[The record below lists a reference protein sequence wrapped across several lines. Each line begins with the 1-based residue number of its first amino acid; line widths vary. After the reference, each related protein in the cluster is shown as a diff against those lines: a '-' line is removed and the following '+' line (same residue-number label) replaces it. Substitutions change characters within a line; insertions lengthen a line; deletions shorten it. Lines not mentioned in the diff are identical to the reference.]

1 MGISHSSVFLASAG
15 VFLVAALGIA
25 WHKHCTSPPE
35 WIKELEVLGRPRKEK
50 LDGTAVVCGG
60 RRVFGAVFN
69 LIAGTV
75 AARVLADHFDR
86 VILVDPELDDMERP
100 RTRIMQYNA
109 AHGFLTLFVDG
120 VRRLCPDF
128 DKELSA
134 AGGRIASADY
144 NLHYSGIPIP
154 SPYGDFP
161 GGRLPGTLAMR
172 RSEAQKTL
180 YRLLIQHSTAAENI
194 SVCPGTVRGVESS
207 EDNTSIL
214 SVIVRK
220 PDGTQLAINDISL
233 VVGTSQAGVK
243 WLGNAGY
250 TLPAN
255 LRCFYKP
262 NIRYVTICFSVSPE
276 IESKL
281 PIPQFAFNRL
291 AEYVYIQHFTYGS
304 FLAALTKT
312 DNNTMQLMLTS
323 SEDNLPR
330 TMSEVIPFISTIRGH
345 EPLAPWFV
353 ETVEKLCEHCP
364 DASFDI
370 LKIPDQS
377 YVKYH
382 SVPEGSLP
390 RNFVAV
396 GDSNLQLNPVHGQ
409 GFAKIMLN
417 AITLNSLLHSLDSAG
432 PTLPPDFSARYFKTN
447 SARTE
452 GLWNATRMHDYGA
465 STCEPMGGETRDTGR
480 LVRWFRLK
488 ILSAATQYEDVAS
501 VLWHVHNLIAADK
514 ALFAPR
520 ILGKVLWTPSRF

>member
-1 MGISHSSVFLASAG
+1 MYS
-15 VFLVAALGIA
+15 
-25 WHKHCTSPPE
+25 
-35 WIKELEVLGRPRKEK
+35 
-50 LDGTAVVCGG
+50 
-60 RRVFGAVFN
+60 
-69 LIAGTV
+69 IAGTV
-75 AARVLADHFDR
+75 VARVLADHFDR

-109 AHGFLTLFVDG
+109 AHGLLTLFVDG

-144 NLHYSGIPIP
+144 NIHYSGIPIL

-161 GGRLPGTLAMR
+161 RGRLPDTLAMR
-172 RSEAQKTL
+172 RSEAQKAL

-194 SVCPGTVRGVESS
+194 SVFPGTVRGVEPS

-220 PDGTQLAINDISL
+220 PDGTRLAVNDISL
-233 VVGTSQAGVK
+233 VVDCTGTSQAGVK

-255 LRCFYKP
+255 VRCFYKP

-281 PIPQFAFNRL
+281 PIPQSAFNRVS
-291 AEYVYIQHFTYGS
+291 EYAYIQHFTYGPS
-304 FLAALTKT
+304 ISGLMKT

-330 TMSEVIPFISTIRGH
+330 KVSEVIPFISTIRGH
-345 EPLAPWFV
+345 APLAPWFV

-382 SVPEGSLP
+382 SVPKGGLP

-432 PTLPPDFSARYFKTN
+432 PTLPRDFSARYFKIS
-447 SARTE
+447 SARIE
-452 GLWNATRMHDYGA
+452 GLWDATRLHDYGA
-465 STCEPMGGETRDTGR
+465 STCEPMVGETRDTGR
-480 LVRWFRLK
+480 LARWFELK
-488 ILSAATQYEDVAS
+488 MLSAATQYEDVAS
-501 VLWHVHNLIAADK
+501 VLWHVRNLIAADK
-514 ALFAPR
+514 ALLAPR
-520 ILGKVLWTPSRF
+520 ILGKVLWTPSLF